1 MDCSVISFYNF
12 FGNMYN
18 VPVFLLLSM
27 VLLRFYWKWERINIK
42 IGAQSQKTAML

>member
-1 MDCSVISFYNF
+1 MDRSVISSYNF

-27 VLLRFYWKWERINIK
+27 VLLRFYWKGKRINIK
-42 IGAQSQKTAML
+42 IREQSQKIAML